1 MMQVLTAGYRMV
13 KMDNS
18 HKTEFMV
25 MVNVIMD
32 LMNRPPL
39 PKEAI
44 IVWWHSLKDF
54 DINVVRAAFNKWADT
69 ESKAPT
75 PAQIKEMCKPDQ
87 EVFKA
92 LPKPRNREHQAILAD
107 NVRQFIKNNLNRKE
121 RDWVKHH
128 EDIIRNPHSEQ
139 KAVDDAKRALIN
151 LGKPWKGG

>member
-1 MMQVLTAGYRMV
+1 MV

-54 DINVVRAAFNKWADT
+54 DINVVRSAFNKWSET

-75 PAQIKEMCKPDQ
+75 PAQIKELCKPQQ
-87 EVFKA
+87 EVYKA
-92 LPKPRNREHQAILAD
+92 LPRPRNKEQQAMLAE
-107 NVRQFIKNNLNRKE
+107 NVRQFIKNKLNPKP
-121 RDWVKHH
+121 RDWVKHW
-128 EDIIRNPHSEQ
+128 EGVITTPNQTQQNIDS
-139 KAVDDAKRALIN
+139 AKRALIN
-151 LGKPWKGG
+151 LGKPWKG